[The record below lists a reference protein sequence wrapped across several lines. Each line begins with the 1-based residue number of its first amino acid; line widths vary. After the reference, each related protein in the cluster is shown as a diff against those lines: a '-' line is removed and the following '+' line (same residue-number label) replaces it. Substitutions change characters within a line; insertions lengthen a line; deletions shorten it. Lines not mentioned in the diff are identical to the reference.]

1 MNTSTH
7 DASRA
12 VQSDN
17 FKGLT
22 AAKLTRAEHLVMNAI
37 LLGHARRRRDF
48 SLNEICNLMEEQL
61 GERVNP
67 NSISGRVTSLVASHR
82 LARAEPR
89 ACSVTGAKCNPVFAV
104 AHQAQLNLP
113 RQVEIGH
120 VKAKA
125 DIHGAAQARAAI
137 ESRAAAAGSQSE
149 AARTS
154 GPSPE
159 IRARLAAI
167 RQAAAQGK

>member
-17 FKGLT
+17 FKALT
-22 AAKLTRAEHLVMNAI
+22 AAKLTRAEQLVMNAI

-48 SLNEICNLMEEQL
+48 SLNEICTLMEEQL

-104 AHQAQLNLP
+104 ARQAELGT
-113 RQVEIGH
+113 VT
-120 VKAKA
+120 AKA
-125 DIHGAAQARAAI
+125 DIYGAARARADIAR
-137 ESRAAAAGSQSE
+137 SVLPDSE
-149 AARTS
+149 ARTS

-167 RQAAAQGK
+167 KAAAQGK